1 MEALSA
7 KLYIA
12 KRTICAIPSV
22 TIFDADDTENLSEED
37 KSKIPPVVVIDAG
50 FSGLFGAVVDESA
63 EPVSSSDQIRLI
75 VLLRVMFC
83 CTVLYCTVLFCTV
96 LYCTVLYCIVLYCL
110 VKVF

>member
-1 MEALSA
+1 MKTEGLALMDALSA

-63 EPVSSSDQIRLI
+63 EPVSLSQ
-75 VLLRVMFC
+75 VM
-83 CTVLYCTVLFCTV
+83 LFCTV
-96 LYCTVLYCIVLYCL
+96 LYCAVLSSGNA
-110 VKVF
+110 